1 MSNVAE
7 NPCLEVVPEEEVMSK
22 EDVLN
27 FLIATG
33 VNSCN
38 RSYDNVHK
46 EIRNSFINMN
56 LKEIAPTWDHLDD
69 TVRVAVINA
78 HLDEFKA
85 WVNNG

>member
-1 MSNVAE
+1 MSNAIE

-33 VNSCN
+33 VNNCN
-38 RSYDNVHK
+38 RSYENVHK
-46 EIRNSFINMN
+46 EMRMSFINMD

-69 TVRVAVINA
+69 AVKVAVINS
-78 HLDEFKA
+78 HIDEFRA
-85 WVNNG
+85 WINNG